1 MPPVPPVPPPQPS
14 DPGARRSLRTLLA
27 SGPAGR
33 AIAKFDVR
41 TYRVIRSA
49 ARPPALVA
57 GVSRFSSRGE
67 HAGVWLVL
75 GAAGAAVDRRRRRR
89 WVRALGGVFGAYCA
103 NTALK
108 LVFRRKRPAI
118 EELPALIKTPTALS
132 FPSAHASSSFA
143 AARAYSALLP
153 AGPLYTAA
161 SAMAFSR
168 VYLGVHYPTDILV
181 GMGIG
186 TVAGS
191 LAR

>member
-1 MPPVPPVPPPQPS
+1 MPPVPPVQPS

-33 AIAKFDVR
+33 AIAKADLR
-41 TYRVIRSA
+41 AYRLIRSA
-49 ARPPALVA
+49 ARPPALVD
-57 GVSRFSSRGE
+57 GVSRFSSLGE
-67 HAGVWLVL
+67 HAGVWLVM
-75 GAAGAAVDRRRRRR
+75 GAVGAAVDAPRRDR
-89 WVRALGGVFGAYCA
+89 WLRALGGVFGAYCA
-103 NTALK
+103 NTLLK
-108 LVFRRKRPAI
+108 LVFRRKRPLL
-118 EELPALIKTPTALS
+118 EDLPALIKTPTALS

-143 AARAYSALLP
+143 AARAYSGLLP

>member
-1 MPPVPPVPPPQPS
+1 MPPVPPVPPVQPS

-33 AIAKFDVR
+33 AIAKLDVR
-41 TYRVIRSA
+41 TYRAIRSA
-49 ARPPALVA
+49 ARPPALVE
-57 GVSRFSSRGE
+57 GVSRFSSLGE
-67 HAGVWLVL
+67 HAGIWLVL
-75 GAAGAAVDRRRRRR
+75 GATGAAVDPRRRER

-103 NTALK
+103 NTLLK
-108 LVFRRKRPAI
+108 LVFRRKRPLL
-118 EELPALIKTPTALS
+118 EDLPALIKTPTALS

-143 AARAYSALLP
+143 AARAYSGLLP

>member
-57 GVSRFSSRGE
+57 GVSRFSSLGE
-67 HAGVWLVL
+67 HAGIWLVL
-75 GAAGAAVDRRRRRR
+75 GATGAAVDPRRRER

-103 NTALK
+103 NTLLK
-108 LVFRRKRPAI
+108 LVFRRKRPLL
-118 EELPALIKTPTALS
+118 EDLPALIKTPTALS

-143 AARAYSALLP
+143 AARAYSGLLP
-153 AGPLYTAA
+153 AVPLYTAA